1 MNIPAIAKE
10 IFDYSS
16 GYPYLVSRICK
27 IMDELLLGRSGFE
40 TYSSIWTSNGIVE
53 AIKELMKES
62 NTLFDDMSKKLI
74 DYPELRNMLYAILF
88 NGKSFP
94 YNPDNFAINIGV
106 MFGFMKE
113 ENGLAVISNR
123 IFETRLY
130 NLFIS
135 DELSDSISYQSGLLD
150 RNQFIQNGILNMD
163 LVIQRFTEHFTD
175 VYADSDQKF
184 LEENC
189 RRIFLLYLKPIING
203 VGNYYIEARTRDM
216 RRTDV
221 IVDYRGR
228 QYVIEMKLWRG
239 NEYNKRGEEQLSG
252 YLDDYH
258 LSKGYL
264 LSFNFNNNKTVG
276 VKTIIAGDK
285 TILEAVV

>member
-1 MNIPAIAKE
+1 ML
-10 IFDYSS
+10 S
-16 GYPYLVSRICK
+16 YLMVKVFHI
-27 IMDELLLGRSGFE
+27 I
-40 TYSSIWTSNGIVE
+40 
-53 AIKELMKES
+53 
-62 NTLFDDMSKKLI
+62 
-74 DYPELRNMLYAILF
+74 
-88 NGKSFP
+88 
-94 YNPDNFAINIGV
+94 NPDNFAINIGV